1 MKSKN
6 HTKFIITYS
15 YNGEGYSDSDIE
27 IVSVE
32 NDWLNKPNT
41 SKVKNYILEGLI
53 GTPDLKKINIEDDRI
68 EYHIDNDC
76 DDAGCIY
83 FHEYEGNELA
93 VEIYPNICSLCIIR
107 DEQTLQ
113 YIKQRIRAAMQ
124 QDNYDYE
131 WPSNEL
137 EEEHDEVYGYC
148 AEEIGPYESAV
159 ILRYID
165 HDICSVIGEKLWH
178 LL

>member
-1 MKSKN
+1 MKLEN

-32 NDWLNKPNT
+32 NDWLKKPNI

-53 GTPDLKKINIEDDRI
+53 GTPYLKTIKIKENKVI
-68 EYHIDNDC
+68 YHIDNDC

-83 FHEYEGNELA
+83 FNELEGNELA
-93 VEIYPNICSLCIIR
+93 VEIYPNICGMCIIR

-113 YIKQRIRAAMQ
+113 YTKQRIRVAIMEEG
-124 QDNYDYE
+124 YDYQR
-131 WPSNEL
+131 NEL
-137 EEEHDEVYGYC
+137 EEEHDEVYGFC
-148 AEEIGPYESAV
+148 AEEIGACESDL

-165 HDICSVIGEKLWH
+165 HDICTVIGE
-178 LL
+178 

>member
-1 MKSKN
+1 MKSEN

-27 IVSVE
+27 IVSVK

-41 SKVKNYILEGLI
+41 SEVKNYILEGLI
-53 GTPDLKKINIEDDRI
+53 GTPDLKTINIEDYKI

-83 FHEYEGNELA
+83 FNEFEGNELA
-93 VEIYPNICSLCIIR
+93 VEIYPNICSMCIIR
-107 DEQTLQ
+107 DEHTLQ
-113 YIKQRIRAAMQ
+113 STKRLIRAAMKEEG
-124 QDNYDYE
+124 YDYQ
-131 WPSNEL
+131 WNEL
-137 EEEHDEVYGYC
+137 EEEYDEVYGYC
-148 AEEIGPYESAV
+148 AAEIGAWESDL

-165 HDICSVIGEKLWH
+165 HDICSVIGE
-178 LL
+178 

>member
-1 MKSKN
+1 MKSKKY
-6 HTKFIITYS
+6 TKYIITYT

-27 IVSVE
+27 IISVE
-32 NDWLNKPNT
+32 NDWPEKKPNYN
-41 SKVKNYILEGLI
+41 VINYIMEGLI
-53 GTPDLKKINIEDDRI
+53 GTPDLKTINIEDNRI
-68 EYHIDNDC
+68 EYHLDNEC

-83 FHEYEGNELA
+83 FNEVEGNELA
-93 VEIYPNICSLCIIR
+93 VEIYPNICSLCIVR

-131 WPSNEL
+131 WPSKDL
-137 EEEHDEVYGYC
+137 KEEQDEVYGYC
-148 AEEIGPYESAV
+148 AEEIGPIESAV

-165 HDICSVIGEKLWH
+165 HDKIRCIPE
-178 LL
+178 